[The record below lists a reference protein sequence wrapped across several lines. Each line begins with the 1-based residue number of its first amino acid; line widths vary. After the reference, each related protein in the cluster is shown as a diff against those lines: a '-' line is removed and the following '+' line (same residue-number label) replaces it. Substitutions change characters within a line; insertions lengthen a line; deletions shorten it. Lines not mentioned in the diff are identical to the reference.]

1 MKINNNKKKKTSP
14 KEQKVRMAKTI
25 KDSALLLPAILVS
38 LAALAALWVVMVTY
52 ESTLLFRVQ
61 EFNLFLYTPLFFKQC
76 MVASGGFLVWLGS
89 YFTQYFYHPWIGA
102 TFLCLWWALLM
113 WLAKKAFNIPNRW
126 VVALL
131 IPVALLA
138 IADFQIGYWLF
149 YLKARGY
156 YFTATIGMTIIMALI
171 WAYRSIPPK
180 FFMNTLFIIISTIIA
195 YPLFGFYGLLATLGM
210 AIITWRLEG
219 MTIGQ
224 RSINT
229 LVALLAI
236 VAIPLVCYRMLY
248 HETNIVNIYWT
259 ALPLF
264 RIDKDYYSYYIP
276 FYLLAAFTAIAAL
289 LYKKHRQTDV
299 KRVHLWV
306 AMQTLALVALVFA
319 TYHFWYK
326 DKNFHTELEINRCVE
341 NVDWD
346 GVLDI
351 ARDWENPTRMMWMM
365 KNLALFREGRQGD
378 EMYRY
383 KNGDKRCEA
392 PFMVR
397 LTQTGGKLLYLHY
410 GQTNFCYRWCLED
423 GVEYGWRVEYY
434 KFMLKCSLLNNE
446 MVVAQK
452 YIDILKKTK
461 YYAKWA
467 EQYEPY
473 TKNAE
478 LIKKDKELG
487 PILPMLGQR
496 DVLTSDN
503 TLIEI
508 YLLNLFAN
516 DDSNDPV
523 YQEQTLLAA
532 LQMKDIGMFWPR
544 FFHYATIH
552 EGKPM
557 PKHYQEAAYLYGH
570 LENNIDISKMP
581 FDKDVVDT
589 YNDFM
594 ATAQS
599 YAGMTEEQMKP
610 YMYDRFGGTFYF
622 EYFFTRNQKSY

>member
-1 MKINNNKKKKTSP
+1 MMKNDKKNKKSL
-14 KEQKVRMAKTI
+14 KEQKKREPKTI
-25 KDSALLLPAILVS
+25 KDSSLRLLSVLLSIFALL
-38 LAALAALWVVMVTY
+38 ALWFVMITY
-52 ESTLLFRVQ
+52 EKTLLFRVQ

-76 MVASGGFLVWLGS
+76 MVASGGFLAWLS
-89 YFTQYFYHPWIGA
+89 MYFTQYFYHPWIGA
-102 TFLCLWWALLM
+102 TLLCLWWALLM
-113 WLAKKAFNIPNRW
+113 WLTKKAFNIPNKW
-126 VVALL
+126 AVVLV
-131 IPVALLA
+131 IPIALLA

-149 YLKARGY
+149 YLKLRGY
-156 YFTATIGMTIIMALI
+156 YFIATIGMTVVMALI
-171 WAYRSIPPK
+171 WTYRNLPTK
-180 FFMNTLFIIISTIIA
+180 TLFYTLFIIISTIVT

-210 AIITWRLEG
+210 AIITWKLEG

-224 RSINT
+224 RSIAT
-229 LVALLAI
+229 VVALLAI
-236 VAIPLVCYRMLY
+236 IAVPLVYYRYVY
-248 HETNIVNIYWT
+248 HETNIANIYWT

-264 RIDKDYYSYYIP
+264 RIDKDYYAYYIP
-276 FYLLAAFTAIAAL
+276 FYLLSAFVVIAAL
-289 LYKKHRQTDV
+289 LYKKQRQTSV
-299 KRVHLWV
+299 KRVILWAV
-306 AMQTLALVALVFA
+306 IQVLALAAIVLA

-351 ARDWENPTRMMWMM
+351 ARDWEDPTRMMWMM

-423 GVEYGWRVEYY
+423 GVEYGWRIEYY

-487 PILPMLGQR
+487 PILPMLSQK
-496 DVLTSDN
+496 DLLTSDN

-508 YLLNLFAN
+508 YLLNTFSN
-516 DDSNDPV
+516 DDSDNPI

-532 LQMKDIGMFWPR
+532 LQVKDIGMFWPR

-552 EGKPM
+552 QGKPM

-570 LENNIDISKMP
+570 LENKIDISQMP

-594 ATAQS
+594 AAAQS
-599 YAGMTEEQMKP
+599 YSGMTEEQMKP

>member
-1 MKINNNKKKKTSP
+1 MMKNDKKNKKSL
-14 KEQKVRMAKTI
+14 KEQKKREPKTI
-25 KDSALLLPAILVS
+25 KDSSLRLLSVLLSIFALL
-38 LAALAALWVVMVTY
+38 ALWFVMITY
-52 ESTLLFRVQ
+52 EKTLLFRVQ

-76 MVASGGFLVWLGS
+76 MVASGGFLAWLS
-89 YFTQYFYHPWIGA
+89 MYFTQYFYHPWIGA
-102 TFLCLWWALLM
+102 TLLCLWWALLM
-113 WLAKKAFNIPNRW
+113 WLTKKAFNIPNKW
-126 VVALL
+126 AVVLL
-131 IPVALLA
+131 IPIALLA

-149 YLKARGY
+149 YLKLRGY
-156 YFTATIGMTIIMALI
+156 YFIATIGMTIVMALI
-171 WAYRSIPPK
+171 WTYRNLPTK
-180 FFMNTLFIIISTIIA
+180 TLFYTLFIIISTIVT

-210 AIITWRLEG
+210 AIITWKLEG

-224 RSINT
+224 RSIAT
-229 LVALLAI
+229 IVALLAI
-236 VAIPLVCYRMLY
+236 IAVPLVYYRYVY
-248 HETNIVNIYWT
+248 HETNIANIYWT

-264 RIDKDYYSYYIP
+264 RIDKDYYAYYIP
-276 FYLLAAFTAIAAL
+276 FYLLSAFVVIAAL
-289 LYKKHRQTDV
+289 LYKKQRQTSV
-299 KRVHLWV
+299 KRVILWAV
-306 AMQTLALVALVFA
+306 IQVLALAAIVLA

-351 ARDWENPTRMMWMM
+351 ARDWEDPTRMMWMM

-423 GVEYGWRVEYY
+423 GVEYGWRIEYY

-487 PILPMLGQR
+487 PILPMLSQK
-496 DVLTSDN
+496 DLLTSDN

-508 YLLNLFAN
+508 YLLNTFSN
-516 DDSNDPV
+516 DDSDNPI

-532 LQMKDIGMFWPR
+532 LQVKDIGMFWPR

-552 EGKPM
+552 QGKPM

-570 LENNIDISKMP
+570 LENKIDISQMP

-594 ATAQS
+594 AAAQS
-599 YAGMTEEQMKP
+599 YSGMTEEQMKP

>member
-1 MKINNNKKKKTSP
+1 MNNNKKKNTNTKV
-14 KEQKVRMAKTI
+14 QKGKLAKTV
-25 KDSALLLPAILVS
+25 KDSSLRLPAILIP
-38 LAALAALWVVMVTY
+38 LIALVALWVVMITY
-52 ESTLLFRVQ
+52 ESTLLFRIQ

-76 MVASGGFLVWLGS
+76 LVASGGFLTWLGT

-113 WLAKKAFNIPNRW
+113 WLTKKAFNIPNKW
-126 VVALL
+126 AVALL

-156 YFTATIGMTIIMALI
+156 YFTATIGMTIVMALI
-171 WAYRSIPPK
+171 WAYRNISAK
-180 FFMNTLFIIISTIIA
+180 WYLNTLFIIISTIIA
-195 YPLFGFYGLLATLGM
+195 YPLFGFYGLLATLAM
-210 AIITWRLEG
+210 AIITWKIEG
-219 MTIGQ
+219 MATGQ
-224 RSINT
+224 RVINT
-229 LVALLAI
+229 LVAV
-236 VAIPLVCYRMLY
+236 VAIIAVPLVCYRYIY

-276 FYLLAAFTAIAAL
+276 FYLLSAFTIAAAL
-289 LYKKHRQTDV
+289 LYKKHRQGDV
-299 KRVHLWV
+299 SRIPVW
-306 AMQTLALVALVFA
+306 AGMQILALVAIIFA

-341 NVDWD
+341 NLDWD
-346 GVLDI
+346 GVIDI
-351 ARDWENPTRMMWMM
+351 ARDWEDPTRMMWMM

-378 EMYRY
+378 EMYRF
-383 KNGDKRCEA
+383 KNGDKRCVA

-473 TKNAE
+473 VKNPE
-478 LIKKDKELG
+478 LVKKDKELG
-487 PILPMLGQR
+487 PIIPMLSPK

-508 YLLNLFAN
+508 YLLNIFAN
-516 DDSNDPV
+516 DDSNNPV

-544 FFHYATIH
+544 FFHYATLH
-552 EGKPM
+552 QGKHM

-570 LENNIDISKMP
+570 LEKNVDISNMP
-581 FDKDVVDT
+581 FDKDVIDT

-594 ATAQS
+594 AAAQS

-610 YMYDRFGGTFYF
+610 MMYDRFGGTFFF

>member
-1 MKINNNKKKKTSP
+1 MKMNNNQKKKTNH
-14 KEQKVRMAKTI
+14 KEQNKRVAKTI
-25 KDSALLLPAILVS
+25 KDSALLLPAILIPVAV
-38 LAALAALWVVMVTY
+38 LVALWVVMVNF

-76 MVASGGFLVWLGS
+76 MVASGGLLTWLGS
-89 YFTQYFYHPWIGA
+89 YFTQFFYHPWMGA

-113 WLAKKAFNIPNRW
+113 WLAKKAFNIPNKW
-126 VVALL
+126 AVLLL

-138 IADFQIGYWLF
+138 ISDFQIGYWLF

-156 YFTATIGMTIIMALI
+156 YFTATIGTTIVMALI
-171 WAYRSIPPK
+171 WAYRSMPSK
-180 FFMNTLFIIISTIIA
+180 FFLNTLFIIISTVIA

-210 AIITWRLEG
+210 ALITWRIEG
-219 MTIGQ
+219 MTISQ

-229 LVALLAI
+229 LVALVAI
-236 VAIPLVCYRMLY
+236 VAIPLLCYRTLY

-276 FYLLAAFTAIAAL
+276 FYLLVAFTVIAAL
-289 LYKKHRQTDV
+289 LYKKHRQPDV
-299 KRVHLWV
+299 KRIPLWF
-306 AMQTLALVALVFA
+306 AIQTLTLIAIVFA
-319 TYHFWYK
+319 TYNYWYK

-351 ARDWENPTRMMWMM
+351 ARDWEDPTRMMWMM
-365 KNLALFREGRQGD
+365 KNLALFREGKQGD

-383 KNGDKRCEA
+383 KNGDKRCVA

-423 GVEYGWRVEYY
+423 GVEYGWKVEYY
-434 KFMLKCSLLNNE
+434 KFMLKCALLNNE
-446 MVVAQK
+446 MVVAKK

-467 EQYEPY
+467 EQYEPH
-473 TKNAE
+473 TKNSE
-478 LIKKDKELG
+478 LVKKDKELG
-487 PILPMLGQR
+487 PIIPMLSPK

-508 YLLNLFAN
+508 YLLNIFAN
-516 DDSNDPV
+516 DDSNNPI

-532 LQMKDIGMFWPR
+532 LQMKDIDMFWPR
-544 FFHYATIH
+544 FFHYATLH
-552 EGKPM
+552 QGKPM

-570 LENNIDISKMP
+570 LENKIDISKMP
-581 FDKDVVDT
+581 FDKDVVDS

-599 YAGMTEEQMKP
+599 FPGMTEEQMKP
-610 YMYDRFGGTFYF
+610 HMYDRFGGTFYF

>member
-1 MKINNNKKKKTSP
+1 MMKNDKKNKKSL
-14 KEQKVRMAKTI
+14 KEQKKREPKTI
-25 KDSALLLPAILVS
+25 KDSSLRLLSVLLSIFALL
-38 LAALAALWVVMVTY
+38 ALWFVMITY
-52 ESTLLFRVQ
+52 EKTLLFRVQ

-76 MVASGGFLVWLGS
+76 MVASGGFLAWLS
-89 YFTQYFYHPWIGA
+89 MYFTQYFYHPWIGA
-102 TFLCLWWALLM
+102 TLLCLWWALLM
-113 WLAKKAFNIPNRW
+113 WLTKKAFNIPNKW
-126 VVALL
+126 AVVLL
-131 IPVALLA
+131 IPIALLA

-149 YLKARGY
+149 YLKLRGY
-156 YFTATIGMTIIMALI
+156 YFIATIGMTIVMALI
-171 WAYRSIPPK
+171 WTYRNLPTK
-180 FFMNTLFIIISTIIA
+180 TLFYTLFIIISTIVT

-210 AIITWRLEG
+210 AIITWKLEG

-224 RSINT
+224 RSIAT
-229 LVALLAI
+229 IVALLAI
-236 VAIPLVCYRMLY
+236 IAVPLVYYRYVY
-248 HETNIVNIYWT
+248 HETNIANIYWT

-264 RIDKDYYSYYIP
+264 RIDKDYYAYYIP
-276 FYLLAAFTAIAAL
+276 FYLLSAFVVIAAL
-289 LYKKHRQTDV
+289 LYKKQRQTSV
-299 KRVHLWV
+299 KRVILWAV
-306 AMQTLALVALVFA
+306 IQVLALAAIVLA

-351 ARDWENPTRMMWMM
+351 ARDWEDPTRMMWMM

-383 KNGDKRCEA
+383 KNGDKRCGA

-423 GVEYGWRVEYY
+423 GVEYGWRIEYY

-487 PILPMLGQR
+487 PILPMLSQK
-496 DVLTSDN
+496 DLLTSDN

-508 YLLNLFAN
+508 YLLNTFSN
-516 DDSNDPV
+516 DDSDNPI

-532 LQMKDIGMFWPR
+532 LQVKDIGMFWPR

-552 EGKPM
+552 QGKPM

-570 LENNIDISKMP
+570 LENKIDISQMP

-594 ATAQS
+594 AAAQS
-599 YAGMTEEQMKP
+599 YSGMTEEQMKP